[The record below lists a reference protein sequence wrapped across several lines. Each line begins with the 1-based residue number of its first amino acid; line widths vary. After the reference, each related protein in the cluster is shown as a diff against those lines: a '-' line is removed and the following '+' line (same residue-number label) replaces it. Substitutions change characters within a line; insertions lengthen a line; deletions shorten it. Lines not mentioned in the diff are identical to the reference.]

1 MRFVKRMLAPQG
13 RRRRRLEARS
23 SLPFVAGT
31 DPHAGFR
38 RLTEAVDTTSPAGRK
53 VMQIL
58 GCFAEFER
66 SIVRAHALA
75 GSTLLVLKAISAT
88 AGRS

>member
-1 MRFVKRMLAPQG
+1 M
-13 RRRRRLEARS
+13 
-23 SLPFVAGT
+23 
-31 DPHAGFR
+31 
-38 RLTEAVDTTSPAGRK
+38 